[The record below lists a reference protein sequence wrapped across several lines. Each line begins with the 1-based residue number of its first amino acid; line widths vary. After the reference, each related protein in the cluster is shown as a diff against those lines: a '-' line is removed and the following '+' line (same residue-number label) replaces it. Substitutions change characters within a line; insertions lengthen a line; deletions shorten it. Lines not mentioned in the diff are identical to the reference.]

1 VASSWNPMWREGPRW
16 PATMGRC
23 LPATEERV
31 GCSGGDFLAGKRE
44 LPGSVGFYGAAD
56 DVSWRRNG
64 WGPGARS
71 WKGEERGGG
80 LDRRSIMGDR
90 DTGPA
95 DSANVRRA
103 G

>member
-1 VASSWNPMWREGPRW
+1 VASSWNRTWREGPRW

-23 LPATEERV
+23 LPATEESV

-44 LPGSVGFYGAAD
+44 LSGSVGFYGAAD

-64 WGPGARS
+64 GARALDHGKEK
-71 WKGEERGGG
+71 KGGV
-80 LDRRSIMGDR
+80 SIGDR

-95 DSANVRRA
+95 DSADVRRA